1 MKVLLNEQG
10 YVVSYALE
18 GDLLDAVETAEPDD
32 PSHFEKHFTAYQ
44 VRDGIL
50 AFDDAQAA
58 AEQAET
64 AKDAYRKRRE
74 VECFPIINRGRL
86 WYDTLTE
93 GQLSA
98 LKTCYPAWLDGT
110 NTQTIP
116 EKPEWL
122 T

>member
-1 MKVLLNEQG
+1 MKVLLSDQG

-18 GDLLDAVETAEPDD
+18 GELLDAVEAAEPSDL
-32 PSHFEKHFTAYQ
+32 SHFEEHFTAYQ
-44 VRDGIL
+44 VRDGIMV
-50 AFDDAQAA
+50 FDDAQAA
-58 AEQAET
+58 AEQAEA
-64 AKDAYRKRRE
+64 AKGAYRKRRE
-74 VECFPIINRGRL
+74 VECFPVINRGQL

-93 GQLSA
+93 GQKSELSA
-98 LKTCYPAWLDGT
+98 WYQAWLDGT

>member
-10 YVVSYALE
+10 YVESYALE
-18 GDLLDAVETAEPDD
+18 GDLLDAVETAEPADL
-32 PSHFEKHFTAYQ
+32 SHFEEHFTAYQ
-44 VRDGIL
+44 VRDGTL

-58 AEQAET
+58 AEQVEA
-64 AKDAYRKRRE
+64 AKDTYRKRRE
-74 VECFPIINRGRL
+74 VECFPIINRGQL
-86 WYDTLTE
+86 WYDTLSE
-93 GQLSA
+93 EQLSE
-98 LKTCYPAWLDGT
+98 LKTWYQAWLDGT

>member
-1 MKVLLNEQG
+1 MKVLLSEQG

-18 GDLLDAVETAEPDD
+18 GDLLDAVEAAEPSDL
-32 PSHFEKHFTAYQ
+32 SHFEEHFTAYQ
-44 VRDGIL
+44 VRDGTL
-50 AFDDAQAA
+50 VFDDTQAE
-58 AEQAET
+58 AEQAQA

-74 VECFPIINRGRL
+74 VECFPIINRGQL
-86 WYDTLTE
+86 WYDALSE
-93 GQLSA
+93 GQLSE
-98 LKTCYPAWLDGT
+98 LKNWYQAWLDGT